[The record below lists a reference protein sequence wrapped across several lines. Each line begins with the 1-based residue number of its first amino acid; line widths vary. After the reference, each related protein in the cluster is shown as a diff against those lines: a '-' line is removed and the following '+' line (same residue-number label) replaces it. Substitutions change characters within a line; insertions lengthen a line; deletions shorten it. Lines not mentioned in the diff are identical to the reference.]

1 MMRKAS
7 VQEICIQE
15 KSHVIRMTRSYTK
28 PNGFFHLFFITVA
41 IGILMK
47 FSLCLSITTICL
59 WAYYESQK
67 VVEETITL
75 IRGLGIQCQE
85 STLFTKREPIFIEK
99 KRIKQCYLNEGFL
112 ACDIIFFL
120 TLEIE
125 MEDGEINN
133 KLVFKE
139 VSGTPW
145 EELQPAW
152 AAIRAFLA
160 EKP

>member
-1 MMRKAS
+1 MKKGFS
-7 VQEICIQE
+7 FSDTTFPKLVLKWQPFLIVFCKFLQHCFYP
-15 KSHVIRMTRSYTK
+15 KFLVYFVLGMTRSYTK

-133 KLVFKE
+133 KLV
-139 VSGTPW
+139 G
-145 EELQPAW
+145 
-152 AAIRAFLA
+152 
-160 EKP
+160 